1 MSIFGKILNFR
12 QKTEEPKEEKHLTN
26 REIFKE
32 YDIRG
37 IYGQNLFD
45 EDAYLVGKGLINED
59 VKNIVVGYDGR
70 ISSPILA
77 KRLIN
82 GMVTSGAHVTNIG
95 LCHTPLLYFAFATG
109 KFDLGIMVTGSHNPK
124 DHNGFKIIDKDSTF
138 FGAQIRKIY
147 ERIRSQAFM
156 DGAGREILINTTAR
170 DYIKRIFH
178 DIDIFGNIN
187 IAWDVGNG
195 ATSGVVRKIVKL
207 LPGRH
212 IVLNPEIDGNFP
224 GRSPDPT
231 KSENLAELIKVIK
244 DECMDMGFA
253 FDGDGDR
260 VVVVTPRGECLQGD
274 QLLTILARDM
284 LKNNPGRNIVVDCK
298 TSKMV
303 TDDIIKNGGIP
314 ILERS
319 GHSIIKSKMLR
330 TNAILAGEMSGHMF
344 ISDRWYGFDDGVY
357 TAIRLLEIYSKCRA
371 EGVNIF
377 TDLPQGFNTPEIR
390 IDCENH
396 MQVVKELK
404 TFLTGQGIR
413 IIDID
418 GIRVESEIGWWIIRP
433 SNTQNQISIRI
444 EGTSAE
450 NLTKL
455 KTEVKNLLS
464 GKNIIFPMEDKI
476 IKN

>member
-1 MSIFGKILNFR
+1 MSILGKILNFR
-12 QKTEEPKEEKHLTN
+12 KKADSQKEERYLTN

-37 IYGQNLFD
+37 IFGENLFA
-45 EDAYLVGKGLINED
+45 EDAYLIGKGLINED
-59 VKNIVVGYDGR
+59 VKNIVIGYDGR

-77 KRLIN
+77 KKIIN

-95 LCHTPLLYFAFATG
+95 LCHTPLVYFAFATG

-138 FGAQIRKIY
+138 FGAQIRKIF

-156 DGAGREILINTTAR
+156 DGSGREILINTTMR
-170 DYIKRIFH
+170 DYVKRIFH
-178 DIDIFGNIN
+178 DLDIFGNIN

-195 ATSGVVRKIVKL
+195 ATSEVVRKIVKL
-207 LPGRH
+207 LPGHH

-231 KSENLAELIKVIK
+231 NNENLSDLIKLVK
-244 DECMDMGFA
+244 DECMDLGFA

-274 QLLTILARDM
+274 QLLSIFARNL
-284 LKNNPGRNIVVDCK
+284 LKTNPGRNIVVDCK

-344 ISDRWYGFDDGVY
+344 IADRWYGFDDGVY
-357 TAIRLLEIYSKCRA
+357 TAVRFLEIYSHARSEGIDIFA
-371 EGVNIF
+371 EI
-377 TDLPQGFNTPEIR
+377 PEGFNTPEIR
-390 IDCENH
+390 IDCEKH
-396 MQVVKELK
+396 MQVVEEIKAQLIAKGVK
-404 TFLTGQGIR
+404 T
-413 IIDID
+413 IDID
-418 GIRVESEIGWWIIRP
+418 GIRVENEKGWWIIRP

-444 EGTSAE
+444 EGTSKE
-450 NLTKL
+450 NLEELKNEVKFL
-455 KTEVKNLLS
+455 LKGKINLKHKTETNA
-464 GKNIIFPMEDKI
+464 I
-476 IKN
+476 